1 MGIRE
6 EIFND
11 KILEIELNIQAL
23 SNDIEINGRFSYKQ
37 EKDGSISGTIDKQ
50 EKVNELMQLKLSIQ
64 EALTNQG

>member
-50 EKVNELMQLKLSIQ
+50 EKINELMQLKLSIQ

>member
-6 EIFND
+6 EVFND

-23 SNDIEINGRFSYKQ
+23 SNDIIINGRFSDKQ
-37 EKDGSISGTIDKQ
+37 EKDGSISGIIDKQ
-50 EKVNELMQLKLSIQ
+50 EKINELIQFKIAIQ

>member
-6 EIFND
+6 EVFND

-23 SNDIEINGRFSYKQ
+23 SNDISVNGRFSDKQ
-37 EKDGSISGTIDKQ
+37 EKDGSISGVIDKQ
-50 EKVNELMQLKLSIQ
+50 EKINELTQIKLAIQ

>member
-6 EIFND
+6 EVFND

-23 SNDIEINGRFSYKQ
+23 SNDIIVNGRFSDKQ
-37 EKDGSISGTIDKQ
+37 EKDGSISGVIDKQ
-50 EKVNELMQLKLSIQ
+50 EKINELTQIKLAIQ

>member
-6 EIFND
+6 EVFND

-23 SNDIEINGRFSYKQ
+23 SNDISINGRFSDKQ
-37 EKDGSISGTIDKQ
+37 EKDGSISGIIDKQ
-50 EKVNELMQLKLSIQ
+50 EKINELIQFKIAIQ